1 MFLTDAEQWATKTFS
16 QADLGDLRRTKRLVK
31 LTASLADHIGQS
43 IVQSLKS
50 PSDIEAAYRFTRN
63 QAIDTQSIAQ
73 AGFAATAELSHAYE
87 CLLALEDTTSLNFT
101 HRTVRD
107 EMGYT
112 SSKKSATGMQA
123 HSVLLFAPNEE

>member
-63 QAIDTQSIAQ
+63 QAIDAQSIA
-73 AGFAATAELSHAYE
+73 
-87 CLLALEDTTSLNFT
+87 
-101 HRTVRD
+101 
-107 EMGYT
+107 
-112 SSKKSATGMQA
+112 
-123 HSVLLFAPNEE
+123 